1 MKNNNN
7 EKTKKENSYIYIYI
21 CVNCLFKELFIKLP
35 QS

>member
-7 EKTKKENSYIYIYI
+7 EKTKKKNSYICIY
-21 CVNCLFKELFIKLP
+21 VNCLFKELFIKLP